1 MEHSEQLN
9 ELSAALAKAQAKI
22 RNAIKDSENPHFRS
36 KYADLSSV
44 WDACRAPL
52 TENGLA
58 VMQFPHS
65 VSDETG
71 KLHLY
76 MRTMLTHSSG
86 QWVRDMF
93 EIPLT
98 KVDAQG
104 VVAACTYG
112 RRAGLAAIAGV
123 SPGDDD
129 DGEAAVGRGNAS
141 RNAQDAPQATTAPQT
156 GTTVVMSLAD
166 ALPPSEPP
174 SPAKAALQPVLH
186 AADILNGWLEEI
198 AKEHGRDIKWVR
210 KYAKQYMAQE
220 FPGEDVKTMT
230 NERASIIA
238 MRLVEIFRKDAQE
251 AKELA

>member
-141 RNAQDAPQATTAPQT
+141 RNAQDAPQAP
-156 GTTVVMSLAD
+156 TVAD
-166 ALPPSEPP
+166 DYKGPVVTMSEPP

-220 FPGEDVKTMT
+220 FPGEDVKSMT
-230 NERASIIA
+230 NERASVIA